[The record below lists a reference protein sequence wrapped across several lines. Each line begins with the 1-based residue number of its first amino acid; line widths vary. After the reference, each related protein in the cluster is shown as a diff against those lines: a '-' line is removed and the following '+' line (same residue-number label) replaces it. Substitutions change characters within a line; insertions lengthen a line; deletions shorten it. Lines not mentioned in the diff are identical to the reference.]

1 MTDNREKIL
10 EIVRYLPAV
19 ELKTVY
25 GRLTHQIFNEINRD
39 NEETVLEIHRTLVD
53 SGWIYSY
60 ETMWDG
66 SLNHIYYRPGHNEKK
81 PDSEDISTLPPDAIG
96 LEIAA
101 TRANKRAAAEVPETI
116 NAAPDAPQILAAAA
130 EAIANRAA
138 SRDLPAER
146 SMARTV
152 AAFNTLTGHILTE
165 TQGWLFMAVLKAA
178 RSTAG
183 KTEIDDYIDGASY
196 FALAGESASGG
207 KK

>member
-1 MTDNREKIL
+1 MTTDNRERIL

-39 NEETVLEIHRTLVD
+39 NEETVFEIHQTLVN
-53 SGWIYSY
+53 SGWKHAC
-60 ETMWDG
+60 EAMPDG
-66 SLNHIYYRPGHNEKK
+66 SANHVYHRIIANEK
-81 PDSEDISTLPPDAIG
+81 PSDEGIFSLPYD
-96 LEIAA
+96 
-101 TRANKRAAAEVPETI
+101 ANKSADVEASETI
-116 NAAPDAPQILAAAA
+116 NATPDAPQILAAAA

-152 AAFNTLTGHILTE
+152 AAFNTLTGHSLTE

-196 FALAGESASGG
+196 FALAGESASGS

>member
-39 NEETVLEIHRTLVD
+39 NEETVLEIHRTLMN
-53 SGWIYSY
+53 SGWDHTHEI
-60 ETMWDG
+60 MPDG
-66 SLNHIYYRPGHNEKK
+66 STNHIYFQRIVNGRK
-81 PDSEDISTLPPDAIG
+81 PDNEEYFPLPRDAIE

-101 TRANKRAAAEVPETI
+101 SRTIERAAAEAPA
-116 NAAPDAPQILAAAA
+116 NANATQDAPQILAAAA

-152 AAFNTLTGHILTE
+152 AAFNALARHNLSE
-165 TQGWLFMAVLKAA
+165 TDGWLFMAILKAA

-183 KTEIDDYIDGASY
+183 TPTEDDYIDGAAY
-196 FALAGESASGG
+196 FALAGESAGQTP
-207 KK
+207 